1 MRIRLAMAA
10 LIVCAWLPAQQTLTV
25 DQLLSFVRSAIKL
38 KQPDKEVAAYLSKLK
53 LSEKLDE
60 RTIEDLQGEGAG
72 PKTAAALSQ
81 LAAASASL
89 AKPQPKAPK
98 PPPPPIPPPSPEE
111 QQEIIAEAREYA
123 SNYSK
128 KLPDFICTEVTR
140 KYVDP
145 SGLEFWQTQDTI
157 TARLTYFEQ
166 KENYKVTLVNDRY
179 VDLPYDAVGGAS
191 STGDFGSLL
200 RSTLSPK
207 TDALM
212 EFDHWATL
220 RGKRTYVFSYRISS
234 ANSDYS
240 IDWQRQQHI
249 IIGYRGL
256 IYVDKDAD
264 TERARVLRIT
274 MEAIDIPPTF
284 PVQQAS
290 TILDYDNVKI
300 GDREFV
306 LPLKAEVRMRHDK
319 YLTKNVKEFRLYRRF
334 SADATVTF
342 DTPEPLP
349 EDQTKEQQPP
359 K

>member
-10 LIVCAWLPAQQTLTV
+10 LLVCAWLPAQQTLTV
-25 DQLLSFVRSAIKL
+25 DQLLSFVRSSIKL

-72 PKTAAALSQ
+72 PKTAAALSA

-89 AKPQPKAPK
+89 AKPQPKALK

-111 QQEIIAEAREYA
+111 QQEIISEAREYA

-128 KLPDFICTEVTR
+128 SLPDFICTEVTR
-140 KYVDP
+140 RYVDP
-145 SGLEFWQTQDTI
+145 SGLEFWQNQDTI

-166 KENYKVTLVNDRY
+166 KENYKVTLVNNRY
-179 VDLPYDAVGGAS
+179 VDLPYEAVGGAS
-191 STGDFGSLL
+191 SAGDFGSLL
-200 RSTLSPK
+200 RSTLSRK
-207 TDALM
+207 ADALM

-234 ANSDYS
+234 GNSDYT

-249 IIGYRGL
+249 IIGYKGFV
-256 IYVDKDAD
+256 YVDKEAPHP
-264 TERARVLRIT
+264 VLRIT
-274 MEAIDIPPTF
+274 MEAVDIPTSF

-290 TILDYDNVKI
+290 TILDYDYVKI
-300 GDREFV
+300 SDREFM

-319 YLTKNVKEFRLYRRF
+319 YLSKNVKEFRLYRKF
-334 SADATVTF
+334 SADAVVTF

>member
-1 MRIRLAMAA
+1 
-10 LIVCAWLPAQQTLTV
+10 
-25 DQLLSFVRSAIKL
+25 
-38 KQPDKEVAAYLSKLK
+38 
-53 LSEKLDE
+53 
-60 RTIEDLQGEGAG
+60 
-72 PKTAAALSQ
+72 
-81 LAAASASL
+81 
-89 AKPQPKAPK
+89 
-98 PPPPPIPPPSPEE
+98 
-111 QQEIIAEAREYA
+111 
-123 SNYSK
+123 
-128 KLPDFICTEVTR
+128 
-140 KYVDP
+140 
-145 SGLEFWQTQDTI
+145 
-157 TARLTYFEQ
+157 
-166 KENYKVTLVNDRY
+166 
-179 VDLPYDAVGGAS
+179 
-191 STGDFGSLL
+191 
-200 RSTLSPK
+200 
-207 TDALM
+207 M

-234 ANSDYS
+234 ANSEYS

-256 IYVDKDAD
+256 IYVDKDAG

-274 MEAIDIPPTF
+274 MEAIDIPPAF

-319 YLTKNVKEFRLYRRF
+319 YLTKNVKEFRLYRKF

>member
-1 MRIRLAMAA
+1 MAV

-123 SNYSK
+123 MNYSK

-234 ANSDYS
+234 ANSDYI

-249 IIGYRGL
+249 IVGYRGL
-256 IYVDKDAD
+256 IYVDKD
-264 TERARVLRIT
+264 THSVLRIT
-274 MEAIDIPPTF
+274 SEAVDIPPTF

-290 TILDYDNVKI
+290 TKLDYDYVKI
-300 GDREFV
+300 GDRESL
-306 LPLKAEVRMRHDK
+306 LPLRVEVRMRHDK
-319 YLTKNVKEFRLYRRF
+319 YLNKNVKEFRLYRKF

>member
-1 MRIRLAMAA
+1 MAT
-10 LIVCAWLPAQQTLTV
+10 LIVCAWLAAQQTLTV
-25 DQLLSFVRSAIKL
+25 DQLLSFVRSSIKL
-38 KQPDKEVAAYLSKLK
+38 KQPDKEVAAYLSKMK

-81 LAAASASL
+81 LAAASVSL
-89 AKPQPKAPK
+89 AKPVPKAPAT
-98 PPPPPIPPPSPEE
+98 PPTPIPPPSPEE
-111 QQEIIAEAREYA
+111 QQEVIAEAREYA
-123 SNYSK
+123 MNYSK

-145 SGLEFWQTQDTI
+145 SGLEFWQAQDTI

-166 KENYKVTLVNDRY
+166 KEDYKVTLVNDRY

-200 RSTLSPK
+200 RSTLSRK
-207 TDALM
+207 ADALM

-220 RGKRTYVFSYRISS
+220 RGKRTYVFSYRVSS
-234 ANSDYS
+234 ANSDYT

-249 IIGYRGL
+249 IIGYQGF
-256 IYVDKDAD
+256 IYVDKD
-264 TERARVLRIT
+264 THSVLRIT
-274 MEAIDIPPTF
+274 MEAVDIPPTF

-290 TILDYDNVKI
+290 TKLDYDYVKI
-300 GDREFV
+300 GDHESL
-306 LPLKAEVRMRHDK
+306 LPLRAEVRMRHDK
-319 YLTKNVKEFRLYRRF
+319 YLSKNVKEFRLYRKF
-334 SADATVTF
+334 SADTKLTF

-349 EDQTKEQQPP
+349 EDQTKEQPP